1 MNYQDFI
8 SPDTLFYTL
17 TNPFVLECGQELNSV
32 QIAYRT
38 WGKLNSQADNAVLIC
53 HAFTGSADADYWWDP
68 LFGKGK
74 ALNPEEDFIVC
85 SNILGS
91 CYGTTGPTSLN
102 PLTNQPYA
110 SSFPNITIRDM
121 VHLQGKLLDALGV
134 KTLKLVVGG
143 SLGGMQVLEWAVI
156 YPERIQAIAP
166 IAISGRHSAWCI
178 GWSEAQRMAIYT
190 DPVWNNGNYNPDQP
204 PSQGIGVAR
213 AIAMST
219 YRAWDSFQSRFA
231 RKIRQQS
238 TPEKFEIVSYLQYQ
252 GQKLAERF
260 DANTYITLSLAMDSH
275 DLSRENLD
283 YESVLKSIKL
293 PTLIVGIDTDVLY
306 PPVEQ
311 EELAKYIPNAEI
323 QWIISPHG
331 HDAFLIEMEDLN
343 NMIVNFRNKLFI

>member
-1 MNYQDFI
+1 
-8 SPDTLFYTL
+8 
-17 TNPFVLECGQELNSV
+17 
-32 QIAYRT
+32 
-38 WGKLNSQADNAVLIC
+38 
-53 HAFTGSADADYWWDP
+53 
-68 LFGKGK
+68 
-74 ALNPEEDFIVC
+74 
-85 SNILGS
+85 
-91 CYGTTGPTSLN
+91 
-102 PLTNQPYA
+102 
-110 SSFPNITIRDM
+110 
-121 VHLQGKLLDALGV
+121 
-134 KTLKLVVGG
+134 
-143 SLGGMQVLEWAVI
+143 
-156 YPERIQAIAP
+156 
-166 IAISGRHSAWCI
+166 
-178 GWSEAQRMAIYT
+178 MAIYT

-231 RKIRQQS
+231 RKMRQQS
-238 TPEKFEIVSYLQYQ
+238 SPEKFEIVSYLQYQ

-311 EELAKYIPNAEI
+311 EELAKYIPNTELN
-323 QWIISPHG
+323 WLKSPHG

-343 NMIVNFRNKLFI
+343 NMIVNFRNKLSI